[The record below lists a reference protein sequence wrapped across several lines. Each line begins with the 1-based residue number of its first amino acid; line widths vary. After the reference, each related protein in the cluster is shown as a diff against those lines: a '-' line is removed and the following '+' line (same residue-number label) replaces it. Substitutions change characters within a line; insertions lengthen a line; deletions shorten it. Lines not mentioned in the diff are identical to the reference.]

1 MSSCSNFYLFSG
13 VNGDINLLFTI
24 YNNLRSM
31 LEARNYNV
39 EKDMKE
45 YTDVESFRKQ
55 FKNKDVPDVSI
66 LKFTTSKK
74 DDSKDKLGIYWNDD
88 EKIGT
93 KALKGYMDDMI
104 KKNIKRG
111 ICILK
116 YTMSTFAKHTID
128 EFNHNTSNM
137 YFETFDYSELM
148 LNITKHI
155 LVPKH
160 VVLSKPEVEELMTK
174 YNLKKI
180 TQLPKIHRTDP
191 ITKYFGL
198 LSGSVVKVMRI
209 NQVGSI
215 YLTYR
220 IVI

>member
-1 MSSCSNFYLFSG
+1 
-13 VNGDINLLFTI
+13 
-24 YNNLRSM
+24 M
-31 LEARNYNV
+31 LDDRNYNV
-39 EKDMKE
+39 EKYIKE
-45 YTDVESFRKQ
+45 YPDVESFRKQ

-66 LKFTTSKK
+66 LKFTVSKK
-74 DDSKDKLGIYWNDD
+74 DDAKDKLSIYWNDD

-93 KALKGYMDDMI
+93 KVLKGYMDDMI
-104 KKNIKRG
+104 KKSVKRG
-111 ICILK
+111 LCILK
-116 YTMSTFAKHTID
+116 YTMSTFAKHTIE

-160 VVLSKPEVEELMTK
+160 VVLSTTEVEELMAK
-174 YNLKKI
+174 YNLKKM

-198 LSGSVVKVMRI
+198 LPGSIVKVMRM